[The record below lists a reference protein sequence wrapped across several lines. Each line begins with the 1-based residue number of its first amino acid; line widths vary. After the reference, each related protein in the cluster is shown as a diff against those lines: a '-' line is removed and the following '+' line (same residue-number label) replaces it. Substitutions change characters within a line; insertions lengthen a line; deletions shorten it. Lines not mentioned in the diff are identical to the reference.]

1 MHEYPAIGVGVECLL
16 ARTNPGALAHLITG
30 GKSRP
35 RHDRPVAQ
43 QSIRNRLMPHMNQ
56 AKPNGINDYDMPD
69 IGQPHEATHGLLSVL
84 WADSECI
91 HGR

>member
-1 MHEYPAIGVGVECLL
+1 
-16 ARTNPGALAHLITG
+16 
-30 GKSRP
+30 
-35 RHDRPVAQ
+35 
-43 QSIRNRLMPHMNQ
+43 MNQ